1 MPFPRLAFLK
11 LALVPACLGVIS
23 GSPAAAAPHPGEALY
38 GQHCAVCHL
47 GAADGRIP
55 SRDALAKMPA
65 EAILEAMTSGTMER
79 QAAALQPAERAALAA
94 FLSRVAGGP
103 PELPAGTGACT
114 DSATSHAKSS
124 TNDPSWNG
132 WSPDGANQR
141 FQREGA
147 GIDPDNVARLR
158 LKWAFAY
165 PATQRAYAQPT
176 VINGRVYAG
185 NNSRNFYSLDA
196 RSGCAHWSFETAAP
210 VRAAASVGSL
220 RDLPDGRQAVYIADT
235 KANVYAVDVQ
245 SGELR
250 WRTAADE
257 LPVAQVTGAPTLH
270 EGRLYVPITS
280 REELPS
286 LNPEYRC
293 CRYSGALAAIDAGTG
308 KLLWRTRTIQEK
320 PHIVG
325 KNRDGNPIWGPSGA
339 GIWSSP
345 TIDPKRNAV
354 YVATGDNHSPPATKT
369 SDAILAMDL
378 DTGELL
384 WSKQMTAGDLFNMSC
399 ITPAK
404 LNCPDPQG
412 PDFDIGTS
420 AALVKLAGGRRA
432 LVFGQ
437 KTGEVHAIDPD
448 AEGRVLWTTRI
459 GKGGILGGIQWGHA
473 ADDRSVYA
481 SLSDIAFLDEGMG
494 DYRTLVADP
503 KAGGGLFALDLATGK
518 RRWHAPPAPCGKR
531 EACTPAQMSAIAVV
545 PGVVFAGSMD
555 GVLRAHSSI
564 DGRLL
569 WEFDTIRDFET
580 VNGLPGKGGSMAGGG
595 PAIVDGMLYVNS
607 GYGLW
612 GGTAGNVLLAFGVE

>member
-1 MPFPRLAFLK
+1 MPCPRIAFPK
-11 LALVPACLGVIS
+11 LALVLAALGVVV
-23 GSPAAAAPHPGEALY
+23 GTQADAAPDPGEALY

-65 EAILEAMTSGTMER
+65 DAILESITSGTMQR
-79 QAAALQPAERAALAA
+79 QAAALQPAERAVLAA
-94 FLSRVAGGP
+94 FLSRVEAT
-103 PELPAGTGACT
+103 EASAVPAGFGVCS
-114 DSATSHAKSS
+114 DSATNPAKSS
-124 TNDPSWNG
+124 TAGPSWNG
-132 WSPDGANQR
+132 WSPNVANQR

-147 GIDPDNVARLR
+147 GIDPDNVAGLQW
-158 LKWAFAY
+158 KWAFAY

-176 VINGRVYAG
+176 VVNGRVYAG

-196 RSGCAHWSFETAAP
+196 RTGCVHWSFETAAP
-210 VRAAASVGSL
+210 VRAAASVGPS
-220 RDLPDGRQAVYIADT
+220 PDGRLTVYIADT

-245 SGELR
+245 SGKLQ

-257 LPVAQVTGAPTLH
+257 IPLAQVTGAPTLH

-280 REELPS
+280 REGLPS
-286 LNPEYRC
+286 LDPEYRC
-293 CRYSGALAAIDAGTG
+293 CRYSGALAAIDAVTG
-308 KLLWRTRTIQEK
+308 KLLWRTRTVQEK
-320 PHIVG
+320 PRIVG
-325 KNRDGNPIWGPSGA
+325 KNREGNSIWGPSGA

-345 TIDPKRNAV
+345 TIDAERNTV
-354 YVATGDNHSPPATKT
+354 YVATGDNHSPPPTKT
-369 SDAILAMDL
+369 SDAILAIDL

-384 WSKQMTAGDLFNMSC
+384 WSKQMTADDLFNMSC
-399 ITPAK
+399 ITPTK
-404 LNCPDPQG
+404 LNCPEPEG

-420 AALVKLAGGRRA
+420 AALVTLSGGRRA

-448 AEGRVLWTTRI
+448 AEGRLLWTTRI

-473 ADDRSVYA
+473 ADDRFVYA
-481 SLSDIAFLDEGMG
+481 SLSDIDFLDEGLG

-518 RRWHAPPAPCGKR
+518 RAWHAPPAPCGDRK
-531 EACTPAQMSAIAVV
+531 ACTPAQMSAIAVV

-555 GVLRAHSSI
+555 GVLRAHRST
-564 DGRLL
+564 DGKLL

-580 VNGLPGKGGSMAGGG
+580 VNGLYGQGGSMAGGG
-595 PAIVDGMLYVNS
+595 PAIVDGMVYVNS
-607 GYGLW
+607 GYGMW
-612 GGTAGNVLLAFGVE
+612 GGRAGNVLLAFGVE

>member
-1 MPFPRLAFLK
+1 MPRAWIAFPKLAFV
-11 LALVPACLGVIS
+11 LAAFGAAA
-23 GSPAAAAPHPGEALY
+23 GTFAAAAPHSGEALY

-55 SRDALAKMPA
+55 SRDALGTMPA
-65 EAILEAMTSGTMER
+65 DAILAAITSGTMQR
-79 QAAALQPAERAALAA
+79 QAAALQPGERAALAA
-94 FLSRVAGGP
+94 FLSRVENA
-103 PELPAGTGACT
+103 EASAVPAGFGACS
-114 DSATSHAKSS
+114 DSATGPAKSS
-124 TNDPSWNG
+124 SGDPSWNG
-132 WSPDGANQR
+132 WSPNVANQR

-147 GIDPDNVARLR
+147 GIDADNVGRLR

-176 VINGRVYAG
+176 VVDGRLYAG
-185 NNSRNFYSLDA
+185 NNSRNFFSLNA
-196 RSGCAHWSFETAAP
+196 RTGCVHWSFETTAP
-210 VRAAASVGSL
+210 VRAAASVGSS
-220 RDLPDGRQAVYIADT
+220 PDGRPTVYIADT

-245 SGELR
+245 SGKLV

-257 LPVAQVTGAPTLH
+257 IPVAQVTGAPTLH
-270 EGRLYVPITS
+270 QGRLYIPITS

-286 LNPEYRC
+286 LDPEYRC

-308 KLLWRTRTIQEK
+308 KLVWRTRTVQEK
-320 PHIVG
+320 PRVVG
-325 KNRDGNPIWGPSGA
+325 KNQDGNPIWGPSGA

-345 TIDPKRNAV
+345 TIDTKRNAV
-354 YVATGDNHSPPATKT
+354 YVTTGDNHSPPATNT
-369 SDAILAMDL
+369 SDAVLAMDL
-378 DTGELL
+378 DTGEVL

-399 ITPAK
+399 ITPTK

-420 AALVKLAGGRRA
+420 AALVTLSGGRRA

-448 AEGRVLWTTRI
+448 AEGRLLWTTRI
-459 GKGGILGGIQWGHA
+459 GRGGILGGIQWGHA
-473 ADDRSVYA
+473 ADDRFVYA

-518 RRWHAPPAPCGKR
+518 RAWHAPPAPCGDRK
-531 EACTPAQMSAIAVV
+531 ACTPAQMSAIAVV

-555 GVLRAHSSI
+555 GVLRAHAST
-564 DGRLL
+564 DGKLL

-580 VNGLPGKGGSMAGGG
+580 VNGLFGKGGSMAGGG

-612 GGTAGNVLLAFGVE
+612 GGRAGNILLAFGLE